1 MCLEIN
7 IVSQCDRCSS
17 YSYVLYNNYRLIW
30 TLADTLKF
38 VVHIIATLKFKTF
51 FSPIILKSFDLKT
64 RLRNNSLKRLNLLFF
79 IFENSTNALK

>member
-17 YSYVLYNNYRLIW
+17 YSYILYNNYRLIW

-51 FSPIILKSFDLKT
+51 FIDNFKVF
-64 RLRNNSLKRLNLLFF
+64 R
-79 IFENSTNALK
+79 FENKTLQ